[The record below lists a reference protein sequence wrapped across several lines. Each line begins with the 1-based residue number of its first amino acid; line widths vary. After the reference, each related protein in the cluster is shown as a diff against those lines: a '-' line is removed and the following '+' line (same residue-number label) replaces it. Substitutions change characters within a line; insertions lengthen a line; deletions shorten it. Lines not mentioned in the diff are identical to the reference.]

1 MGRKFSPLVYPKLS
15 YDILSVGNNMATL
28 QEISKKID
36 SLHGDMTYRKV
47 MNKNLNYLA
56 QGRRS
61 NRDFVVKTNMRTLRS
76 GPNRGKVRV
85 DGAVITMYGKRH
97 RDMTETRLV
106 RKGEDLLPILD
117 AMSQDF
123 SLINE

>member
-1 MGRKFSPLVYPKLS
+1 
-15 YDILSVGNNMATL
+15 MATL